1 MTLSDCN
8 RKLAGLH
15 LKHKSQII
23 TGLSFLLA
31 AIFLIGLGWFAARET
46 GETAA
51 REIDQNLNH
60 RITLYKDFL
69 QRELNQV
76 DYIAAILAQNPQLIA
91 ALQPNGAP
99 SYVDVA
105 NNLLKTA
112 NQKLET
118 ATVFLMD
125 RNGRTVAASNFD
137 QEHSFVGKNYSFR
150 PYFKDALEKG
160 TGRFLAVGIT
170 SYQLGYY
177 VAHAIKNGGETVGV
191 IVIKIDLRHIQQ
203 FTKDMDGDYFI
214 ADGRNIIFLSSNKTF
229 ELKSLSTISANDRRY
244 ISRTRQYPIH
254 KIETLENHVSDTKY
268 GSLNTYRINY
278 NEYFVKK
285 VSLDELN
292 WTVWLFS
299 PTAPIQNQAL
309 SSAIGIT
316 LIGLM
321 VMIAFYLLYKRR
333 KDSERFQTIVDNLPS
348 GVTFFDNNLQML
360 ICNEMV
366 KKVLDFPDTLFH
378 GGLPSLRTLLHFNA
392 QRGEYGEN
400 NPDLVIAEQ
409 IEKAKKRIDHVFER
423 KRPDGTILEIRGV
436 WVDQGLIT
444 TYTDITDRKKA
455 EEEAMRT
462 SGYLRALLHNMD
474 QGVTVTDENLNI
486 VFWNNA
492 FFDLLKLPDHLKK
505 PVMKYEDLI
514 RYNAIRGEYGPGDPE
529 QHVKLRV
536 QASLKFEPHKF
547 ERTRPDG
554 HTLQVT
560 GKPLHIDGEP
570 FGFISTYVDI
580 TEHKRMAT
588 RLRKLANTDPLTE
601 LSNRRHFTTLLERE
615 IKRSRRNGN
624 PLSLLLLDLDH
635 FKTVNDRFGHNC
647 GDMALK
653 AFADTSRDILRDID
667 VIGRLGGEE
676 FCIFL
681 PDTDREGAYILAER
695 MRQGIENID
704 LVSEKN
710 EPIKLTVSIGV
721 AMLDNVMGDR
731 IEDILQRADKALYR
745 AKHEGRNRVC

>member
-1 MTLSDCN
+1 LTLSDCN

-15 LKHKSQII
+15 LKHKSQLI
-23 TGLSFLLA
+23 TGLSFVLA
-31 AIFLIGLGWFAARET
+31 AIFLITLGWFAARET
-46 GETAA
+46 GKSAA
-51 REIDQNLNH
+51 REIDQNLDH

-69 QRELNQV
+69 QRELNQI
-76 DYIAAILAQNPQLIA
+76 DYITGILAQNPQLIT
-91 ALQPNGAP
+91 ALQPNAAKN
-99 SYVDVA
+99 YIDIA
-105 NNLLKTA
+105 NGLLKTT

-125 RNGRTVAASNFD
+125 KNGRTVAASNFD
-137 QEHSFVGKNYSFR
+137 QEHSFIGKNYSFR
-150 PYFKDALEKG
+150 PYFKDALENE

-170 SYQLGYY
+170 SYELGYY
-177 VAHAIKNGGETVGV
+177 VAHTVKNRGKTIGV

-214 ADGRNIIFLSSNKTF
+214 ADERNIIFLSSNKSF
-229 ELKSLSTISANDRRY
+229 ELKSLTTISANDRRY
-244 ISRTRQYPIH
+244 ISYTRQYPIH
-254 KIETLENHVSDTKY
+254 RIETLSNHVSDTKY
-268 GSLNTYRINY
+268 GKLNTYRINY

-285 VSLDELN
+285 VSLEELN
-292 WTVWLFS
+292 WTVWLFT

-309 SSAIGIT
+309 SNAIGIS

-333 KDSERFQTIVDNLPS
+333 KDSEQFQIIVDNLPS

-366 KKVLDFPDTLFH
+366 KKVLDFPENLFY
-378 GGLPSLRTLLHFNA
+378 GGLPSLQTLLRFNA
-392 QRGEYGEN
+392 QRGEYGDS

-409 IEKAKKRIDHVFER
+409 IEKAKQRIDHVFER

-436 WVDQGLIT
+436 WLDQGLIT

-505 PVMKYEDLI
+505 PVMQYEDLI

-529 QHVKLRV
+529 QHVKMRV

-676 FCIFL
+676 FSIFL

-695 MRQGIENID
+695 MRQGVENID
-704 LVSEKN
+704 LVSDKN

-721 AMLDNVMGDR
+721 AMLDNLMGDR

-745 AKHEGRNRVC
+745 AKNEGRNRVC

>member
-15 LKHKSQII
+15 LKHKSQLI
-23 TGLSFLLA
+23 TGLSFVLA
-31 AIFLIGLGWFAARET
+31 AIFLITLGWFAARET
-46 GETAA
+46 GKSAA
-51 REIDQNLNH
+51 REIDQNLDH

-69 QRELNQV
+69 QRELNQI
-76 DYIAAILAQNPQLIA
+76 DYITGILAQNPQLIT
-91 ALQPNGAP
+91 ALQPNAAKN
-99 SYVDVA
+99 YIDIA
-105 NNLLKTA
+105 NGLLKTT

-125 RNGRTVAASNFD
+125 KNGRTVAASNFD
-137 QEHSFVGKNYSFR
+137 QEHSFIGKNYSFR
-150 PYFKDALEKG
+150 PYFKDALENE

-170 SYQLGYY
+170 SYELGYY
-177 VAHAIKNGGETVGV
+177 VAHTVKNRGKTIGV

-214 ADGRNIIFLSSNKTF
+214 ADERNIIFLSSNKSF
-229 ELKSLSTISANDRRY
+229 ELKSLTTISANDRRY
-244 ISRTRQYPIH
+244 ISYTRQYPIH
-254 KIETLENHVSDTKY
+254 RIETLSNHVSDTKY
-268 GSLNTYRINY
+268 GKLNTYRINY

-285 VSLDELN
+285 VSLEELN
-292 WTVWLFS
+292 WTVWLFT

-309 SSAIGIT
+309 SNAIGIS

-333 KDSERFQTIVDNLPS
+333 KDSEQFQIIVDNLPS

-366 KKVLDFPDTLFH
+366 KKVLDFPENLFY
-378 GGLPSLRTLLHFNA
+378 GGLPSLQTLLRFNA
-392 QRGEYGEN
+392 QRGEYGDS

-409 IEKAKKRIDHVFER
+409 IEKAKQRIDHVFER

-436 WVDQGLIT
+436 WLDQGLIT

-505 PVMKYEDLI
+505 PVMQYEDLI

-529 QHVKLRV
+529 QHVKMRV

-676 FCIFL
+676 FSIFL

-695 MRQGIENID
+695 MRQGVENID
-704 LVSEKN
+704 LVSDKN

-721 AMLDNVMGDR
+721 AMLDNLMGDR

-745 AKHEGRNRVC
+745 AKNEGRNRVC